1 MSNRYK
7 CTESFYLPMLDD
19 NENEIENEELR
30 VEEGTVWERQEISY
44 LSDVRLEIEN
54 GADWIEI
61 ANESLARYFKEL
73 TEEQTNDHNSI

>member
-7 CTESFYLPMLDD
+7 CTKSFYLPMLDD
-19 NENEIENEELR
+19 NENEIEDEEVR
-30 VEEGTVWERQEISY
+30 VEEGTVWERQEVSY

-61 ANESLARYFKEL
+61 ANESLARYFKEV
-73 TEEQTNDHNSI
+73 EELEE